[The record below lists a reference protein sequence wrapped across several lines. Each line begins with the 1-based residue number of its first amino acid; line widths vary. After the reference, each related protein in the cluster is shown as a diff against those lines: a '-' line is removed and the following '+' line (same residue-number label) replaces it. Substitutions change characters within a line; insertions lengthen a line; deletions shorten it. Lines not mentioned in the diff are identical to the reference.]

1 MGKHSK
7 TTQKKAAKEKTVKE
21 KVKKTK
27 EKEIK
32 LDSLTKEPGFFAR
45 IKAWF
50 IKLSKPKKAL
60 VISLLTIITAIIL
73 TICIIVGWIIGF
85 VAEVKQNYN
94 HKEIT
99 DDEINNIVPIDE
111 KIINVALFGIDSR
124 KMGSFKGLSDSIMI
138 LSINTGTG
146 DLKLISVMRDSIV
159 EIPDHNGK
167 SYRPN
172 KINSAYAVGGPE
184 LAIKTLNKNF
194 GLDIKEYATVNF
206 YGMAEIIEAVDGIEV
221 EVRQAEINA
230 KNGLNANIREQ
241 CMHMGVK
248 AEPYL
253 VKNAGKQLLNGVQ
266 AVGWARIRSVSTTMG
281 TANDYGR
288 TDRQRYVMEQ
298 LLNKALSLD
307 VAKYPDLIKAIL
319 PHMET
324 SISFD
329 EALSL
334 AVNVLGN
341 KVQFEQTRVPQA
353 KYIITDN
360 LYVSYAGSSV
370 YYDTAFATKIIHAI
384 IYDGISQDEFLKN
397 NKIEKNNWFGANL
410 GGSSS
415 GGGSGSGGGS
425 TNNETT
431 TPPEGEGEGT
441 TPPEGEGTTPPEGEG
456 EGTTPPEGEG
466 TTPPEGEG
474 EGTTPPEGGGETTTP
489 PEGEGEAT
497 TPPEGGDTPT
507 E

>member
-1 MGKHSK
+1 EMGKETGKPSK
-7 TTQKKAAKEKTVKE
+7 ATPKKEKA
-21 KVKKTK
+21 KKNK

-32 LDSLTKEPGFFAR
+32 LDSLTKKPGFFAR
-45 IKAWF
+45 LKAGF
-50 IKLSKPKKAL
+50 LKLSKPKKAL
-60 VISLLTIITAIIL
+60 VISLLSVITAIIL
-73 TICIIVGWIIGF
+73 AICIIAGWLIGF

-99 DDEINNIVPIDE
+99 DKEISEIVPIDE
-111 KIINVALFGIDSR
+111 KIMNVALFGIDSR
-124 KMGSFKGLSDSIMI
+124 KMGSFTGLSDSIMI

-159 EIPDHNGK
+159 EIPNHNGK

-172 KINSAYAVGGPE
+172 KINSAYAVDGPE

-241 CMHMGVK
+241 CMHMKVD
-248 AEPYL
+248 ATPYL
-253 VKNAGKQLLNGVQ
+253 VKKAGKQVLNGVQ
-266 AVGWARIRSVSTTMG
+266 AVGWARIRSVATTQG

-307 VAKYPDLIKAIL
+307 IAKYPDLIRAIL

-341 KVQFEQTRVPQA
+341 KVEFE
-353 KYIITDN
+353 
-360 LYVSYAGSSV
+360 
-370 YYDTAFATKIIHAI
+370 
-384 IYDGISQDEFLKN
+384 
-397 NKIEKNNWFGANL
+397 
-410 GGSSS
+410 
-415 GGGSGSGGGS
+415 
-425 TNNETT
+425 
-431 TPPEGEGEGT
+431 
-441 TPPEGEGTTPPEGEG
+441 
-456 EGTTPPEGEG
+456 
-466 TTPPEGEG
+466 
-474 EGTTPPEGGGETTTP
+474 
-489 PEGEGEAT
+489 
-497 TPPEGGDTPT
+497 
-507 E
+507 